1 MSDMAVNT
9 TGIKNI
15 DSIQTGELCKEAMI
29 FSKDVMLENGFFIS
43 KIFMGGTFNEIVALG
58 KKFLK
63 KLRFLNLN
71 LVEKTLK
78 KVL

>member
-1 MSDMAVNT
+1 MAFLFQKYLWVA
-9 TGIKNI
+9 
-15 DSIQTGELCKEAMI
+15 S
-29 FSKDVMLENGFFIS
+29 
-43 KIFMGGTFNEIVALG
+43 FNEIVALG

-71 LVEKTLK
+71 QVEKILK